1 MIDTT
6 WVMVIS
12 FVNWKELELVWCY
25 STNPKSDEIDVII
38 PYNDDVENV
47 NNSISDDAEFVNHFG
62 LDYDQVNCIELI

>member
-1 MIDTT
+1 MLTT
-6 WVMVIS
+6 I
-12 FVNWKELELVWCY
+12 KELELVWCY

-62 LDYDQVNCIELI
+62 LD